1 MEKTKCLIIG
11 GGPAGYTAAIY
22 ASRAGISPILFEGMQ
37 PGGQLTITTEVENY
51 PGYPKGESG
60 PVIMDNI
67 RAQAIHVGADIRS
80 GEVTEI
86 DLSKRPFRAVVDYE
100 KEIFAETVIIATG
113 ATARWL
119 GIESETKY
127 RGFGV
132 SACATCDGAFFKNKT
147 VAVIGGGDTALEE
160 ATYLSKM
167 CEKVYLI
174 HRRDEF
180 RATQAMQDKVAQ
192 TPNIVPVLNYI
203 PKEIL
208 GEQKGF
214 VKQVTGISL
223 EHTKDGSEKVI
234 PVDGIFI
241 AIGVIPVT
249 DLFKNQLELDQQG
262 YIKTQ
267 GVRPLTNIP
276 GVFAAGDIQDPY
288 YRQAITAAGSG
299 CKAAIEA
306 ERFLNELSCN

>member
-1 MEKTKCLIIG
+1 METTKCLIIG
-11 GGPAGYTAAIY
+11 GGPAGYTASIY
-22 ASRAGISPILFEGMQ
+22 ATRAGLEPILFEGMQ
-37 PGGQLTITTEVENY
+37 PGGQLTITTEVENF
-51 PGYPKGESG
+51 PGYPKGETG

-67 RAQAIHVGADIRS
+67 RAQALHLGADLRS
-80 GEVTEI
+80 GEITEV
-86 DLSKRPFRAVVDYE
+86 DLSQRPFKCVVDYD
-100 KEIFAETVIIATG
+100 KVVMAESVIIATG

-132 SACATCDGAFFKNKT
+132 STCATCDGAFFKGRV

-160 ATYLSKM
+160 ATYLAKLCS
-167 CEKVYLI
+167 KVYLI

-180 RATQAMQDKVAQ
+180 RATKAMQDKVES
-192 TPNIVPVLNYI
+192 TPNIEVIFNNV

-208 GEQKGF
+208 GEQQGF
-214 VKQVTGISL
+214 VKKVTGMIL
-223 EHTKDGSEKVI
+223 TNTKDKSEQEI
-234 PVDGIFI
+234 AVDGVFV
-241 AIGVIPVT
+241 AIGVTPVS
-249 DLFKNQLELDQQG
+249 DLFKGQLELDEQG

-267 GVRPLTNIP
+267 GVRPLTNIH

-288 YRQAITAAGSG
+288 YRQAITAAASG

-306 ERFLNELSCN
+306 ERFLNE

>member
-22 ASRAGISPILFEGMQ
+22 ASRAGLDPILFEGMQ
-37 PGGQLTITTEVENY
+37 PGGQLTITTEVENF

-67 RAQAIHVGADIRS
+67 RAQALHVGANIRS

-86 DLSKRPFRAVVDYE
+86 DLSQRPFKAIVDYE
-100 KEIFAETVIIATG
+100 KEILAETVVIATG

-132 SACATCDGAFFKNKT
+132 SACATCDGAFFRNKT

-160 ATYLSKM
+160 ASYLAKM
-167 CEKVYLI
+167 CAKVYLI

-180 RATQAMQDKVAQ
+180 RATQAMQDKIAN
-192 TPNIVPVLNYI
+192 TPNIEPVLNYI

-214 VKQVTGISL
+214 VKQVTGILISN
-223 EHTKDGSEKVI
+223 TKDASEMTI

-241 AIGVIPVT
+241 AIGVTPVT
-249 DLFKNQLELDQQG
+249 DLFKNQLELDEQG

-288 YRQAITAAGSG
+288 YRQAITAAASG

-306 ERFLNELSCN
+306 ERFLNE

>member
-1 MEKTKCLIIG
+1 MEQTKCLIIG

-22 ASRAGISPILFEGMQ
+22 ATRAGLNPILYEGMQ
-37 PGGQLTITTEVENY
+37 PGGQLTITTEVENF

-67 RAQAIHVGADIRS
+67 RQQAIHVGAELRS
-80 GEVTEI
+80 GEITQV
-86 DLSKRPFRAVVDYE
+86 DFSSRPFHCVVDYE
-100 KEIFAETVIIATG
+100 KEIIAETVIIATG

-119 GIESETKY
+119 GLESETKY

-132 SACATCDGAFFKNKT
+132 SACATCDGAFFRNKT

-160 ATYLSKM
+160 ASYLSKM
-167 CEKVYLI
+167 CSKVYLI

-180 RATQAMQDKVAQ
+180 RAALAMQKKVLE
-192 TPNIVPVLNYI
+192 TPNIEIIFNYI

-214 VKQVTGISL
+214 VKQVTSL
-223 EHTKDGSEKVI
+223 MLTNTKDHTEKEI
-234 PVDGIFI
+234 AIDGVFI
-241 AIGVIPVT
+241 AIGVSPVNE
-249 DLFKNQLELDQQG
+249 LFKGQIEMDEQG

-267 GVRPLTNIP
+267 GVRPLTNVA
-276 GVFAAGDIQDPY
+276 GVFAAGDIQDPH
-288 YRQAITAAGSG
+288 YRQAITAAASG

-306 ERFLNELSCN
+306 ERFLNE

>member
-22 ASRAGISPILFEGMQ
+22 ASRAGLDPILFEGMQ
-37 PGGQLTITTEVENY
+37 PGGQLTITTEVENF

-67 RAQAIHVGADIRS
+67 RAQALHVGADIRS

-86 DLSKRPFRAVVDYE
+86 DLSQRPFKAIVDYE
-100 KEIFAETVIIATG
+100 KEILAETVIIATG

-132 SACATCDGAFFKNKT
+132 SACATCDGAFFRNKT

-160 ATYLSKM
+160 ASYLAKM
-167 CEKVYLI
+167 CAKVYLI

-180 RATQAMQDKVAQ
+180 RATQAMQDKIANI
-192 TPNIVPVLNYI
+192 PNIEAVLNYV

-214 VKQVTGISL
+214 VKQVTGILISN
-223 EHTKDGSEKVI
+223 TKDASEMTI

-241 AIGVIPVT
+241 AIGVTPVT
-249 DLFKNQLELDQQG
+249 DLFKYQLELDEQG

-267 GVRPLTNIP
+267 GVRPITNIP

-288 YRQAITAAGSG
+288 YRQAITAAASG

-306 ERFLNELSCN
+306 ERFLNE

>member
-22 ASRAGISPILFEGMQ
+22 ASRAGLDPILFEGMQ
-37 PGGQLTITTEVENY
+37 PGGQLTITTEVENF

-67 RAQAIHVGADIRS
+67 RAQALHVGADIRS

-86 DLSKRPFRAVVDYE
+86 DLSQRPFKAIVDYE
-100 KEIFAETVIIATG
+100 KEILAETVIIATG

-132 SACATCDGAFFKNKT
+132 SACATCDGAFFRNKT

-160 ATYLSKM
+160 ASYLAKM
-167 CEKVYLI
+167 CAKVYLI

-180 RATQAMQDKVAQ
+180 RATQAMQDKIAN
-192 TPNIVPVLNYI
+192 TPNIEPVLNYI

-214 VKQVTGISL
+214 VKQVTGILISN
-223 EHTKDGSEKVI
+223 TKDASEMTI
-234 PVDGIFI
+234 SVDGIFI
-241 AIGVIPVT
+241 AIGVTPVT
-249 DLFKNQLELDQQG
+249 DLFKNQLELDEQG

-288 YRQAITAAGSG
+288 YRQAITAAASG

-306 ERFLNELSCN
+306 ERFLNE

>member
-22 ASRAGISPILFEGMQ
+22 ASRAGLDPILFEGMQ
-37 PGGQLTITTEVENY
+37 PGGQLTITTEVENF

-67 RAQAIHVGADIRS
+67 RAQALHVGADLRS

-86 DLSKRPFRAVVDYE
+86 DLSKRPFKAIVDYE
-100 KEIFAETVIIATG
+100 KEILAESVIIATG

-132 SACATCDGAFFKNKT
+132 SACATCDGAFFRNKT

-160 ATYLSKM
+160 ASYLAKM
-167 CEKVYLI
+167 CNKVYLI
-174 HRRDEF
+174 HRRDAF
-180 RATQAMQDKVAQ
+180 RATQAMQDKIAQ
-192 TPNIVPVLNYI
+192 TPNIETVMNYI

-223 EHTKDGSEKVI
+223 TNTKDGTEKSLT
-234 PVDGIFI
+234 VDGIFI
-241 AIGVIPVT
+241 AIGVTPVT
-249 DLFKNQLELDQQG
+249 DLFKNQLELDEQG
-262 YIKTQ
+262 YIRTQ

-288 YRQAITAAGSG
+288 YRQAITAAASG

-306 ERFLNELSCN
+306 ERFLNE

>member
-1 MEKTKCLIIG
+1 MEQTKCLIIG

-22 ASRAGISPILFEGMQ
+22 ATRAGLNPILYEGMQ
-37 PGGQLTITTEVENY
+37 PGGQLTITTEVENF

-67 RAQAIHVGADIRS
+67 RQQALHVGAELRS
-80 GEVTEI
+80 GEITQV
-86 DLSKRPFRAVVDYE
+86 DFSSRPFKCIVDYD
-100 KEIFAETVIIATG
+100 KEIIAETVIIATG

-119 GIESETKY
+119 GLESETKY

-132 SACATCDGAFFKNKT
+132 SACATCDGAFFRNKT

-160 ATYLSKM
+160 ASYLSKM
-167 CEKVYLI
+167 CSKVYLI

-180 RATQAMQDKVAQ
+180 RAALAMQKKVFE
-192 TPNIVPVLNYI
+192 TPNIEIVYNYI

-214 VKQVTGISL
+214 VKQVTSL
-223 EHTKDGSEKVI
+223 LLTNTKDQSEKEI
-234 PVDGIFI
+234 AIDGVFV
-241 AIGVIPVT
+241 AIGVSPVNEI
-249 DLFKNQLELDQQG
+249 FKGQIEMDEQG

-267 GVRPLTNIP
+267 GVRPLTNIA
-276 GVFAAGDIQDPY
+276 GVFAAGDIQDPH
-288 YRQAITAAGSG
+288 YRQAITAAASG

-306 ERFLNELSCN
+306 ERFLNE

>member
-22 ASRAGISPILFEGMQ
+22 ASRAGLDPILFEGMQ
-37 PGGQLTITTEVENY
+37 PGGQLTITTEVENF

-67 RAQAIHVGADIRS
+67 RAQALHVGADIRS

-86 DLSKRPFRAVVDYE
+86 DLSQRPFKAIVDYE
-100 KEIFAETVIIATG
+100 KEILAETVIIATG

-132 SACATCDGAFFKNKT
+132 SACATCDGAFFRNKT

-160 ATYLSKM
+160 ASYLAKM
-167 CEKVYLI
+167 CAKVYLI

-180 RATQAMQDKVAQ
+180 RATQAMQDKIAN
-192 TPNIVPVLNYI
+192 TPNIEPVLNYI

-214 VKQVTGISL
+214 VKQVTGILISN
-223 EHTKDGSEKVI
+223 TKDASEMTI

-241 AIGVIPVT
+241 AIGVTPVT
-249 DLFKNQLELDQQG
+249 DLFKNQLEMDEQG

-288 YRQAITAAGSG
+288 YRQAITAAASG

-306 ERFLNELSCN
+306 ERFLNE

>member
-1 MEKTKCLIIG
+1 MEQTKCLIIG

-22 ASRAGISPILFEGMQ
+22 ATRAGLNPILYEGMQ
-37 PGGQLTITTEVENY
+37 PGGQLTITTEVENF

-67 RAQAIHVGADIRS
+67 RQQAIHVGAELRS
-80 GEVTEI
+80 GEITQV
-86 DLSKRPFRAVVDYE
+86 DFSSRPFHCVVDYD
-100 KEIFAETVIIATG
+100 KEIIAETVIIATG

-119 GIESETKY
+119 GLESETKY

-132 SACATCDGAFFKNKT
+132 SACATCDGAFFRNKT

-160 ATYLSKM
+160 ASYLSKL
-167 CEKVYLI
+167 CYKVYLI

-180 RATQAMQDKVAQ
+180 RAALAMQKKVLE
-192 TPNIVPVLNYI
+192 TSNIEVMYNYI

-214 VKQVTGISL
+214 VKQVTSL
-223 EHTKDGSEKVI
+223 MLTNTKDHTEKEIVI
-234 PVDGIFI
+234 DGVFV
-241 AIGVIPVT
+241 AIGVSPVNE
-249 DLFKNQLELDQQG
+249 LFKGQIDMDEQG

-267 GVRPLTNIP
+267 GVRPLTNVA
-276 GVFAAGDIQDPY
+276 GVFAAGDIQDPH
-288 YRQAITAAGSG
+288 YRQAITAAASG

-306 ERFLNELSCN
+306 ERFLDE

>member
-22 ASRAGISPILFEGMQ
+22 ASRAGLDPILFEGMQ
-37 PGGQLTITTEVENY
+37 PGGQLTITTEVENF

-67 RAQAIHVGADIRS
+67 RAQALHVGADIRS

-86 DLSKRPFRAVVDYE
+86 DLSQRPFKAIVDYE
-100 KEIFAETVIIATG
+100 KEILAETVIIATG

-132 SACATCDGAFFKNKT
+132 SACATCDGAFFRNKT

-160 ATYLSKM
+160 ASYLAKM
-167 CEKVYLI
+167 CAKVYLI

-180 RATQAMQDKVAQ
+180 RATQAMQDKIAN
-192 TPNIVPVLNYI
+192 TPNIEPVLNYI

-214 VKQVTGISL
+214 VKQVTGILISN
-223 EHTKDGSEKVI
+223 TKDASEKTI

-241 AIGVIPVT
+241 AIGVTPVT
-249 DLFKNQLELDQQG
+249 DLFKNQLELDEQG

-288 YRQAITAAGSG
+288 YRQAITAAASG

-306 ERFLNELSCN
+306 ERFLNE

>member
-22 ASRAGISPILFEGMQ
+22 ASRAGLDPILFEGMQ
-37 PGGQLTITTEVENY
+37 PGGQLTITTEVENF

-67 RAQAIHVGADIRS
+67 RAQALHVGADIRS

-86 DLSKRPFRAVVDYE
+86 DLSQRPFKAIVDYE
-100 KEIFAETVIIATG
+100 KEILAETVIIATG

-132 SACATCDGAFFKNKT
+132 SACATCDGAFFRNKT

-160 ATYLSKM
+160 ASYLAKM
-167 CEKVYLI
+167 CAKVYLI

-180 RATQAMQDKVAQ
+180 RATQAMQDKIAN
-192 TPNIVPVLNYI
+192 TPNIEPVLNYI

-214 VKQVTGISL
+214 VKQVTGILISN
-223 EHTKDGSEKVI
+223 TKDASEMTI

-241 AIGVIPVT
+241 AIGVTPVT
-249 DLFKNQLELDQQG
+249 DLFKNQLELDEQG

-288 YRQAITAAGSG
+288 YRQAITAAASG

-306 ERFLNELSCN
+306 ERFLNE

>member
-22 ASRAGISPILFEGMQ
+22 ASRAGLDPILFEGMQ
-37 PGGQLTITTEVENY
+37 PGGQLTITTEVENF

-67 RAQAIHVGADIRS
+67 RAQALHVGADIRS

-86 DLSKRPFRAVVDYE
+86 DLSQRPFKAIVDYE
-100 KEIFAETVIIATG
+100 KEILAETVVIATG

-132 SACATCDGAFFKNKT
+132 SACATCDGAFFRNKT

-160 ATYLSKM
+160 ASYLAKM
-167 CEKVYLI
+167 CAKVYLI

-180 RATQAMQDKVAQ
+180 RATQAMQDKIAN
-192 TPNIVPVLNYI
+192 TPNIEPVLNYI

-214 VKQVTGISL
+214 VKQVTGILISN
-223 EHTKDGSEKVI
+223 TKDASEMTI

-241 AIGVIPVT
+241 AIGVTPVT
-249 DLFKNQLELDQQG
+249 DLFKNQLELDEQG

-288 YRQAITAAGSG
+288 YRQAITAAASG

-306 ERFLNELSCN
+306 ERFLNE

>member
-1 MEKTKCLIIG
+1 MEQTKCLIIG

-22 ASRAGISPILFEGMQ
+22 ATRAGLNPILYEGMQ
-37 PGGQLTITTEVENY
+37 PGGQLTITTEVENF

-67 RAQAIHVGADIRS
+67 RQQALHVGAELRS
-80 GEVTEI
+80 GEITQV
-86 DLSKRPFRAVVDYE
+86 DFSSRPFKCIVDYD
-100 KEIFAETVIIATG
+100 KEIIAETVIIATG

-119 GIESETKY
+119 GLESETKY

-132 SACATCDGAFFKNKT
+132 SACATCDGAFFRNKT

-160 ATYLSKM
+160 ASYLSKM
-167 CEKVYLI
+167 CSKVYLI

-180 RATQAMQDKVAQ
+180 RAALAMQKKVFE
-192 TPNIVPVLNYI
+192 TPNIEIVYNYI

-214 VKQVTGISL
+214 VKQVTSL
-223 EHTKDGSEKVI
+223 LLTNTKDQSEKEI
-234 PVDGIFI
+234 AIDGVFV
-241 AIGVIPVT
+241 AIGVSPVNEI
-249 DLFKNQLELDQQG
+249 FKGQIEMDDQG

-267 GVRPLTNIP
+267 GVRPLTNIA
-276 GVFAAGDIQDPY
+276 GVFAAGDIQDPH
-288 YRQAITAAGSG
+288 YRQAITAAASG

-306 ERFLNELSCN
+306 ERFLNE